1 MIVTK
6 SLDNMIANEEA
17 SAFTDSKVNK
27 SNGFDSSETSE
38 IINDTSSTI
47 STEEHTPLKKLE
59 VAENKNVSKNG
70 EILPKEKNEDII
82 KNGDDDNECLGK
94 KSEDEKIA
102 TKNSEILIET
112 EKETTPQQN
121 SVEKKESNEK
131 EKTTSSPNES
141 KIDASKVDDKQSM
154 EEDSKMDVD
163 NDDNTKKESIKEQ
176 NEAKNSEK
184 IVEEMD
190 THPEEEKNNSENKK
204 GAISLEPAT
213 QSDSES
219 QGTAD
224 SEAED
229 ETKKEEKKSEDTVKH
244 NAPPLSTPPSVD
256 YNKGLEELTNIANC
270 GKNINEEDG
279 QKKITSKFS
288 FILLLYAG

>member
-1 MIVTK
+1 
-6 SLDNMIANEEA
+6 MIANEQA

-38 IINDTSSTI
+38 IMNHTSSTI
-47 STEEHTPLKKLE
+47 STEEDTPLKKLE

-82 KNGDDDNECLGK
+82 KNGNDDNECLGE
-94 KSEDEKIA
+94 KSEDERIA

-112 EKETTPQQN
+112 DRETTPQLN
-121 SVEKKESNEK
+121 SVEKEESNEK

-141 KIDASKVDDKQSM
+141 KIDASKVDDKESM

-163 NDDNTKKESIKEQ
+163 NDDDTKKELIKEQ
-176 NEAKNSEK
+176 NETKNSEK
-184 IVEEMD
+184 MD
-190 THPEEEKNNSENKK
+190 THPEEEKKNSENKK

-229 ETKKEEKKSEDTVKH
+229 ETKKEEKKSEETVKD
-244 NAPPLSTPPSVD
+244 NAPPLSTQPSVD

-288 FILLLYAG
+288 FI

>member
-1 MIVTK
+1 
-6 SLDNMIANEEA
+6 
-17 SAFTDSKVNK
+17 
-27 SNGFDSSETSE
+27 
-38 IINDTSSTI
+38 
-47 STEEHTPLKKLE
+47 
-59 VAENKNVSKNG
+59 
-70 EILPKEKNEDII
+70 
-82 KNGDDDNECLGK
+82 
-94 KSEDEKIA
+94 
-102 TKNSEILIET
+102 
-112 EKETTPQQN
+112 
-121 SVEKKESNEK
+121 
-131 EKTTSSPNES
+131 
-141 KIDASKVDDKQSM
+141 
-154 EEDSKMDVD
+154 
-163 NDDNTKKESIKEQ
+163 
-176 NEAKNSEK
+176 
-184 IVEEMD
+184 MD

-229 ETKKEEKKSEDTVKH
+229 ETKKEEKKSEETVKD